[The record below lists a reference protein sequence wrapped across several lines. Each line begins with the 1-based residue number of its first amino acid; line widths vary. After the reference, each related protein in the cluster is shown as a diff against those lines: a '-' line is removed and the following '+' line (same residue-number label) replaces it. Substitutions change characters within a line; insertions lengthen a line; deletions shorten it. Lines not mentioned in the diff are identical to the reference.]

1 MTDSGDVRWLG
12 APLIVMTG
20 GVVAAA
26 LVSSALA
33 GMFGAGPRA
42 GAALLRARTRRLLIL
57 LAALAFLLGAA
68 RMAWLAI
75 EISAKP
81 VIDEPFD
88 PGGHEVPR
96 GAYVALT
103 RDGAAG

>member
-1 MTDSGDVRWLG
+1 MG
-12 APLIVMTG
+12 AALIVMTG

-42 GAALLRARTRRLLIL
+42 ESAPLRARTRRLLIL
-57 LAALAFLLGAA
+57 LAALAFLLGAG

-81 VIDEPFD
+81 VIDEPLD
-88 PGGHEVPR
+88 LGRHEVPR
-96 GAYVALT
+96 GTYVALT